1 MNKKDKIEKTLDKFS
16 SKKYIKGLG
25 FNIYDFKSNES
36 ILQTKGNIKKDSQFF
51 IASTT
56 KLFTSA
62 IIIQLIEEGSI
73 AYSTKIVDILDS
85 TTIHGLNVLNN
96 KDYSNEITIKHL
108 LAHTS
113 GLPNYFSE
121 HRYFAKSLEQ
131 QLISNIDTKYTFEDT
146 IKWSKKFK
154 PKFIPG
160 APNKAYYSDTN
171 YQLLGRIIELLSGK
185 SFEQNINF
193 RIISKLGLKN
203 TYLYSNVEDSRPIKL
218 NYKEMP
224 LDIPKAMSSFGP
236 DGGVVSSLDDLMVF
250 IKAFFKAR
258 LFSKQ
263 GLNKLYEY
271 NKIFFPL
278 EYGIGH
284 MRFKLPKY
292 MTAFRNV
299 PESLGHS
306 GLSGALAYYCPE
318 KEVYIVGTVNQ
329 IYKPRTS
336 YDIMTRIL
344 MSL

>member
-1 MNKKDKIEKTLDKFS
+1 MNKKDKIEKILDKYS

-25 FNIYDFKSNES
+25 FNIYDSKSNES

-154 PKFIPG
+154 PKF
-160 APNKAYYSDTN
+160 KAH
-171 YQLLGRIIELLSGK
+171 RIRLIIQTLIISFWVELLNYYLAK
-185 SFEQNINF
+185 VL
-193 RIISKLGLKN
+193 SKILTSELYLSLGLKI
-203 TYLYSNVEDSRPIKL
+203 LI
-218 NYKEMP
+218 
-224 LDIPKAMSSFGP
+224 
-236 DGGVVSSLDDLMVF
+236 
-250 IKAFFKAR
+250 
-258 LFSKQ
+258 
-263 GLNKLYEY
+263 
-271 NKIFFPL
+271 
-278 EYGIGH
+278 
-284 MRFKLPKY
+284 
-292 MTAFRNV
+292 
-299 PESLGHS
+299 
-306 GLSGALAYYCPE
+306 
-318 KEVYIVGTVNQ
+318 YILT
-329 IYKPRTS
+329 
-336 YDIMTRIL
+336 
-344 MSL
+344 